1 MKKFPIVLSVNH
13 HNYELDVLPS
23 RSLLSVIREDL
34 GLSGTKENC
43 LEAECGVCTVLVDGD
58 AVNSCIYPI
67 MHAVGKEI
75 TTIEGLT
82 SRDGLHPIQRAFLA
96 YDAVQCGY
104 CIPGMIMSAV
114 ALVDE
119 EPQLT
124 EEDIIAGLSGNL
136 CRCTGYAKIIE
147 AVQAAGVEIRAEDV

>member
-1 MKKFPIVLSVNH
+1 
-13 HNYELDVLPS
+13 
-23 RSLLSVIREDL
+23 
-34 GLSGTKENC
+34 
-43 LEAECGVCTVLVDGD
+43 
-58 AVNSCIYPI
+58 

-82 SRDGLHPIQRAFLA
+82 SPEGLHPMQRAFLA

-114 ALVDE
+114 ALVE
-119 EPQLT
+119 EEHQLT
-124 EEDIIAGLSGNL
+124 EEKIINGLSGNL

-147 AVQAAGVEIRAEDV
+147 AVQAASVEIRAEDV

>member
-13 HNYELDVLPS
+13 HNYELDMLPS

-58 AVNSCIYPI
+58 AVNSCICPV

-147 AVQAAGVEIRAEDV
+147 AVQAAVVEIRAEDV

>member
-124 EEDIIAGLSGNL
+124 EEDIITGLSGNL

-147 AVQAAGVEIRAEDV
+147 AVQAASMENRAEDV

>member
-1 MKKFPIVLSVNH
+1 MSVNH